1 MVFVQINTKNDWKL
15 KFNAEITIVF
25 ASPSLKKGANFGR
38 IVSIYENKSESE
50 VKKAIFSVKI

>member
-1 MVFVQINTKNDWKL
+1 MVFAQINTKNDWKL

-25 ASPSLKKGANFGR
+25 ASHSLKKGVNFGR
-38 IVSIYENKSESE
+38 IVSMYENKSESE